1 LIDLVHELED
11 LSIGHRVSLK
21 ELIPL
26 YLDHRGLFVVLARP
40 LQLLQG
46 HLLGFISV
54 STSLCLMGPKVDHLR
69 IQVVLMLK
77 KELVLGPT
85 TLYEGL

>member
-1 LIDLVHELED
+1 
-11 LSIGHRVSLK
+11 
-21 ELIPL
+21 
-26 YLDHRGLFVVLARP
+26 
-40 LQLLQG
+40 
-46 HLLGFISV
+46 
-54 STSLCLMGPKVDHLR
+54 MGPKVDHLR